1 MEYYKIMYDYVNDE
15 QAVLLNIDENT
26 LGFNRYDVNKATK
39 LGVEKVYCTLEED
52 NYSQYDY
59 LANNLSWLVVSS
71 RIKDI
76 LIKCNIGMCEFI
88 PVLNSK
94 NEEVIGYLIH
104 CMNILDAFDEK
115 KSICTRKKYVNNGKE
130 YEILSVIKYA
140 VNASKIGDIDMFKLI
155 DSDIP
160 IFASQKLKDML
171 MEHEAKG
178 FDFMKIKS

>member
-76 LIKCNIGMCEFI
+76 LIKYNMGMCEFI

-94 NEEVIGYLIH
+94 NEEVIGYLMH

-115 KSICTRKKYVNNGKE
+115 T
-130 YEILSVIKYA
+130 
-140 VNASKIGDIDMFKLI
+140 
-155 DSDIP
+155 
-160 IFASQKLKDML
+160 
-171 MEHEAKG
+171 
-178 FDFMKIKS
+178 